1 MLETITDSY
10 KQDLMNAATTT
21 VVSTSK
27 SDRDEF
33 KAMINSKINTLKA
46 YKSELEYCYESY
58 GVPKQYDCRF
68 NTDVIKEQHPGDVV
82 TKYTN
87 GLEVNSSCNHQ
98 IWLGHTT
105 TENAQGKTI
114 LKSLGGKFEFNT
126 LDKCIGEYSSD
137 EYSFRKMILS
147 KDNFFVMDQY
157 MNYHTNVKVLAK
169 KYKTKNELEIN
180 YDDSEISF
188 TYGDAEIAIS
198 TETGYVTRT
207 NFLTMDEVTEGS
219 CETRYNQ
226 SAGTIY
232 PRVSVDEKAFGFK
245 LEYVS
250 Y

>member
-10 KQDLMNAATTT
+10 KMDLKEAASTT
-21 VVSTSK
+21 VVSS
-27 SDRDEF
+27 SQSSRDEF
-33 KAMINSKINTLKA
+33 MAMINSKINTLKA

-58 GVPKQYDCRF
+58 GVSKKYNCRF
-68 NTDVIKEQHPGDVV
+68 NANIIKEQHPGGVV

-87 GLEVNSSCNHQ
+87 GLKVGSDCRPEV
-98 IWLGHTT
+98 WFGHTST
-105 TENAQGKTI
+105 LNAQGKTI
-114 LKSLGGKFEFNT
+114 LKSLRGKYEFNT
-126 LDKCIGEYSSD
+126 LHKCIGDYSTA

-169 KYKTKNELEIN
+169 KYKTKNELEVN

-188 TYGDAEIAIS
+188 TYGDAQIAIS
-198 TETGYVTRT
+198 TETGFVTRT
-207 NFLTMDEVTEGS
+207 NFLTMDEVSEGT